1 MSQPSHKAIEHQA
14 SLWVV
19 KIDNNP
25 LSPQEHAE
33 FMHWVKA
40 KPEHKIAF
48 ERLARW
54 QISINQLPELSA
66 SNITQVTPTYA
77 SKPKTAIS
85 LKILS
90 PVAAIFCLLVIT
102 FVITARHQNPITEPI
117 IYQTEIGEQKTI
129 TLPDGSIV
137 TLNTGSSLQAHYN
150 NQTRAIT
157 LIQGE
162 AFFEVF
168 KDKKR
173 PFEVTANNKMVRAV
187 GTAFTVFAKKNSAIE
202 VMVTEG
208 RVELA
213 NTQQASSN
221 TIAFLD
227 QGQLAQLNAENNLQV
242 SNVSADAIQQKL
254 AWQHAMLQFNGE
266 ELAQVVTELSR
277 YSSSTFIIA
286 SPALANKRI
295 GGYFKANDVN
305 AFLSTLTSQFN
316 IDAHTD
322 ETGAIVLTER

>member
-1 MSQPSHKAIEHQA
+1 MSQPPHSTIEHQA

-19 KIDNNP
+19 KIDNSP

-33 FMHWVKA
+33 FMQWVKA
-40 KPEHKIAF
+40 KPEHKTAF

-66 SNITQVTPTYA
+66 NNVTQAEPTYA
-77 SKPKTAIS
+77 SKPNTAIS

-90 PVAAIFCLLVIT
+90 PIAAIFCLLVIT
-102 FVITARHQNPITEPI
+102 FVITARHQNPITEPL
-117 IYQTEIGEQKTI
+117 IYHTKIGEQKTI

-150 NQTRAIT
+150 NQTRTIT

-162 AFFEVF
+162 AFFDVF
-168 KDKKR
+168 KDKNR
-173 PFEVTANNKMVRAV
+173 PFEVTANNKIVRAV
-187 GTAFTVFAKKNSAIE
+187 GTAFTVFAKTDSAIE

-213 NTQQASSN
+213 NTQHANSN

-227 QGQLAQLNAENNLQV
+227 QGQLAQLNAQNNLHV
-242 SNVSADAIQQKL
+242 SNVSEDAIQQKL

-266 ELAQVVTELSR
+266 KLAQVVTELSR
-277 YSSSTFIIA
+277 YSGSTFIIA
-286 SPALANKRI
+286 SPKLEDKRI
-295 GGYFKANDVN
+295 GGYFKANDVD
-305 AFLSTLTSQFN
+305 AFVSTLTSQFN
-316 IDAHTD
+316 VDAHTD